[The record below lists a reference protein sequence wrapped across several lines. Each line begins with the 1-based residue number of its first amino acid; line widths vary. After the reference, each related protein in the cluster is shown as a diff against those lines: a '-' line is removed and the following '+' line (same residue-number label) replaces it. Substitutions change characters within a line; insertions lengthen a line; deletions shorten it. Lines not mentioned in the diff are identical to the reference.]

1 MATKKNVAQ
10 LMIDV
15 LVGAGVKRVY
25 GVAGDSLNGVT
36 DAIFNHP
43 DMSWVH
49 VRHEEVGAFA
59 AGAEAHLTGRLCV
72 CAGSS
77 GPGHLHLINGLFD
90 CHRSRVPVLA
100 IAAHIPLREIGS
112 GYFQETHPERLFT
125 ECSHFCEVIT
135 HPAQVPRV
143 LEIAIQTAVAQS
155 GVAVVVLPGDVALL
169 PAEHAA
175 PRVHVSYERPAIC
188 ASQPDVAAAARILDE
203 ANKVTIL
210 GGAGCRDAHAELV
223 ATADALAAPVVHAMR
238 GKEYIEYDNPF
249 DVGMTGLI
257 GFASGYLAMKEC
269 DTLLMLGTDFP
280 YQQFFPGEA
289 RTIQIDLRREQLG
302 RRTRLDLG
310 IVGDVKTTLSAL
322 LPLLQRKPA
331 RTHLEA
337 SRAHYCR
344 ARQGLDDL
352 ATGPAG
358 VKPIHPQFVA
368 RMLDELAADDAVF
381 TCDVGTPTVWA
392 ARYLTMNGRRRL
404 LGSFTH
410 GSMANALPQAI
421 GAQAAQPGRQVIS
434 MSGDGG
440 LAMLMGD
447 LLTLRQVGLPVKVVV
462 FNNASLGFVQLEM
475 RAAGFLDRGVDLV
488 NPDFVKIAE
497 AAGML
502 GLYADSPEQVRPA
515 LERALRQ
522 EGPALLDVRVNTQ
535 ELIMPPSL
543 QMEQVGGF
551 ALYMAKAV
559 LNGRGDELV
568 DLARTNLLR

>member
-1 MATKKNVAQ
+1 MASRKNVAQ
-10 LMIDV
+10 LMVEV
-15 LVGAGVKRVY
+15 LAGAGVERVY
-25 GVAGDSLNGVT
+25 GVAGDSLNGLT
-36 DAIFNHP
+36 DAIFDH
-43 DMSWVH
+43 DALSWVP

-77 GPGHLHLINGLFD
+77 GPGHLHLINGLYD

-100 IAAHIPLREIGS
+100 IAAHIPSREIGS
-112 GYFQETHPERLFT
+112 GYFQETHPERLFD

-135 HPAQVPRV
+135 HPAQVPRL

-155 GVAVVVLPGDVALL
+155 GVAVVILPGDVALL
-169 PAEHAA
+169 PAERTT
-175 PRVHVSYERPAIC
+175 PRVRVSYERPAIC
-188 ASQPDVAAAARILDE
+188 ASQPDVAAAARLLN
-203 ANKVTIL
+203 AATKVTIL

-238 GKEYIEYDNPF
+238 GKEFIEYDNPF

-257 GFASGYLAMKEC
+257 GFASGYVAMKDC

-280 YQQFFPGEA
+280 YQQFYPA
-289 RTIQIDLRREQLG
+289 DAKTIQIDLRREQLG
-302 RRTRLDLG
+302 RRARLDLG
-310 IVGDVKTTLSAL
+310 IVGDVKTTLAAL
-322 LPLLQRKPA
+322 LPLLE
-331 RTHLEA
+331 RTTRRDHLESA
-337 SRAHYCR
+337 LAHYRR

-352 ATGPAG
+352 AVGPAG
-358 VKPIHPQFVA
+358 VPPIHPQFLA
-368 RMLDELAADDAVF
+368 RAIDTHAAPDAVF

-421 GAQAAQPGRQVIS
+421 GAQLAFPGRQIIS

-440 LAMLMGD
+440 LSMLMGD
-447 LLTLRQVGLPVKVVV
+447 LFTLRQVGLPVKVVV

-497 AAGML
+497 GAGLL
-502 GLYADSPEQVRPA
+502 GIHAELPEQVGPA
-515 LERALRQ
+515 LERALRHD
-522 EGPALLDVRVNTQ
+522 GPALVDVRVNTQ

-559 LNGRGDELV
+559 LNGRGDELM